1 MKPVDRCAFGF
12 GKLVLILWAL
22 GCLCPYAMGQAQV
35 QGQWKTLSY
44 MMPINPIH
52 ASLMHNGQV
61 LVVAGSGN
69 NPPIT
74 NYQAAVWDPKAGT
87 ITTQSVDYDMF
98 CNGMVVLPDGR
109 PFVLGG
115 TLQYD
120 PFYGSPKTSAYDPN
134 TGNFVDLHS
143 MAHGRWYP
151 TGTTLSDGRIM
162 VFSGLNETS
171 GATNTAVEIYTVGA
185 GWSPQYPAP
194 WTPTLYPRMH
204 LLPDGKVFISG
215 YQPNSY
221 IFDPSTQTWTNSAT
235 TNYDSIRTYGS
246 SVLLPLTPAN
256 NYDPRV
262 MIFGGGMQG
271 GTATNTTE
279 MIDLSVSS
287 PQWQYSAPMSQ
298 ARIEMDAVLLPTGK
312 VLALGGS
319 STDEDSTTAS
329 LNADLFDP
337 VAGTMSSAGA
347 NAYPRLY
354 HSNALLLPDATVA
367 LFGGNPQRG
376 SYEPHIEIYSPAYLF
391 TTNGSP
397 ATRPT
402 ISSVNPGVI
411 GYGSSFQV
419 ATPDATNIASV
430 VLVRAGSVTHA
441 SDMDQRLVGLS
452 FTQGSGALTVTGPPN
467 GNIAPPGYYLLFILN
482 NAGVPSVATFVHV
495 SLAPADQPPT
505 GTITGPASDLTIQAG
520 KSVSFSGTG
529 SDPDGTISAYSW
541 VFPGGSPAASSVQN
555 PGSVTFSTP
564 SPLDVNGKPI
574 PYLASLTVTDNAGL
588 NDPSPPIRKI
598 TVVPS
603 FTLSATPTSTTV
615 AAGGTGTYTVTLTQ
629 GSGFSG
635 TVSFSVTGLPSG
647 ATGLF
652 NPSSLTTSGSS
663 TLSISTIASTPP
675 ASYTLTITGTSGEA
689 SNTATVTLVV
699 GANFTVS
706 VSPKSQTIARGK
718 SGIYTVTLT
727 ASPGLTSFSVSGLP
741 PKTTASFNPTSVT
754 SSGSSTLTVHVGPK
768 ARTGTSTLTI
778 KATTSEGLVQSTTA
792 TLTIQ

>member
-1 MKPVDRCAFGF
+1 
-12 GKLVLILWAL
+12 
-22 GCLCPYAMGQAQV
+22 
-35 QGQWKTLSY
+35 
-44 MMPINPIH
+44 
-52 ASLMHNGQV
+52 
-61 LVVAGSGN
+61 
-69 NPPIT
+69 
-74 NYQAAVWDPKAGT
+74 
-87 ITTQSVDYDMF
+87 
-98 CNGMVVLPDGR
+98 
-109 PFVLGG
+109 
-115 TLQYD
+115 
-120 PFYGSPKTSAYDPN
+120 
-134 TGNFVDLHS
+134 
-143 MAHGRWYP
+143 
-151 TGTTLSDGRIM
+151 
-162 VFSGLNETS
+162 
-171 GATNTAVEIYTVGA
+171 
-185 GWSPQYPAP
+185 
-194 WTPTLYPRMH
+194 MH
-204 LLPDGKVFISG
+204 LLPDGKVFYSG
-215 YQPNSY
+215 PTPNSS
-221 IFDPSTQTWTNSAT
+221 IFDPSTNTWTTNVAT
-235 TNYDSIRTYGS
+235 TNYSGTRTYGS

-262 MIFGGGMQG
+262 MILGGANP
-271 GTATNTTE
+271 ATNTAE
-279 MIDLSVSS
+279 VIDLSVSS
-287 PQWQYSAPMSQ
+287 PLWQYTATPMSQ
-298 ARIEMDAVLLPTGK
+298 PRIEMNAVLLPSGK

-319 STDEDSTTAS
+319 YNDEDATTAS

-337 VAGTMSSAGA
+337 ALLFDSTGKGRSSAGA
-347 NAYPRLY
+347 NAFPRLY

-367 LFGGNPQRG
+367 VVGGNPQRG
-376 SYEPHIEIYSPAYLF
+376 NYEPHIEIYSPAYLF
-391 TTNGSP
+391 KTNGSP

-402 ISSVNPGVI
+402 ISSVMQVI

-419 ATPDATNIASV
+419 ATPDAGNIASV

-467 GNIAPPGYYLLFILN
+467 SNIAPPGYYLLFILN

-505 GTITGPASDLTIQAG
+505 GTITSPASDLTIQAG

-529 SDPDGTISAYSW
+529 SNPDGTISAYSW

-635 TVSFSVTGLPSG
+635 TVTFSVSGLPTG
-647 ATGLF
+647 ATGSF
-652 NPSSLTTSGSS
+652 NPPSLTTSGST
-663 TLSISTIASTPP
+663 TLSIPTLASTP
-675 ASYTLTITGTSGEA
+675 AGSYTLTITGTSGQA

-706 VSPKSQTIARGK
+706 VSPSSLTIKRGN
-718 SGIYTVTLT
+718 SGFYSVTFT
-727 ASPGLTSFSVSGLP
+727 ASPGKTTSLSVSGLP
-741 PKTTASFNPTSVT
+741 PKTTPTFSQAT
-754 SSGSSTLTVHVGPK
+754 FSTASGSSTLTVKVGPS
-768 ARTGTSTLTI
+768 APRGTRTLTI